1 MNRNEILDRLQPIFQ
16 DLFDNPDLV
25 VTEASSALDIPDWDS
40 LAQVNLV
47 LGAEREFN
55 VRFDS
60 DRINDLAN
68 VGELISEIQTLA
80 S

>member
-1 MNRNEILDRLQPIFQ
+1 MNRDEILDRLQPIFQ